1 VANTYELIVRTVD
14 QSSRSL
20 RNIERSLASV
30 ERRSRTVQNAIR
42 GVGAALV
49 AVVSARAVGSVVR
62 ITGEF
67 EDLRTTLNTVTG
79 SARNGAQAFEFVS
92 RFATRTAFTTAQL
105 TNTYIKLAGAGIQPT
120 ERLLTTF
127 SDTAAVT
134 TDRLGTLQAITD
146 LFSRTTAG
154 GLGLEDLE
162 RLADRGIPVYDILAE
177 KLNLARTAVSEFGQS
192 AEGAAQIK
200 DALVAG
206 LNERFGGATESTLN
220 NLTVLVSN
228 LGEAVKVAIGQF
240 GEGLAP
246 ALKEVTSGLTEFI
259 NGNQGFFRTLGE
271 LAGDALRGIADGIR
285 SVADTLGLIQPGG
298 LQRVLA
304 SIIDGFATLS
314 EGVINSI
321 QALLN
326 GIGGA
331 ANLIQTAIRVLVD
344 VANQLPGISI
354 GVEFGQPGESRSDV
368 FNRIVQSRVSA
379 EVAAQDAIDT
389 LLLTRQQSRLREM
402 QIQERQMLEVIDR
415 LRTNLALEFP
425 GVDTDRM
432 LLQNENF
439 RRALTP
445 LLNLQDDIADQQ
457 RLVNA
462 MIQEN
467 GFMSQR
473 IINAANEELQAEI
486 ASGNLMIVTEIGM
499 GDMNI
504 AEASAGTIATL
515 RQFADQL
522 RAEAANAQDAMN
534 AVGMTY
540 GTSLQIPRGGIAGL
554 LPPSNMTTGTPLAI
568 PEGGIAGLLPPR
580 RPGGGGAGSEPV
592 TAASLYKQAMEA
604 INGTGESA
612 KATAG
617 ALRMLEQ
624 SFASGNISLEQLRI
638 GMESIGADMETL
650 SNQSIAMGLNI
661 SEAFVSAGDQL
672 ARGLA
677 AGIVRGEGIMQSF
690 KNFMQ
695 NILEEI
701 LYQIIQQAFIKPLI
715 SSMTQGLSSAFGA
728 FSAGGASAF
737 GGGLFGGGGGF
748 LGGLFGIGR
757 MFLGFADGGVVP
769 GQVTKGDSVP
779 ALLTPGEVIL
789 NKRQQADFASMG
801 NSEPITVNFNIN
813 AIDTRSGTE
822 FILQNKKQITSVIQQ
837 AYNTRGQQGPL
848 G

>member
-1 VANTYELIVRTVD
+1 MANTYELIVKTVD
-14 QSSRSL
+14 RSSRPLQNIEKSLRRVERQSRSL
-20 RNIERSLASV
+20 NLALK
-30 ERRSRTVQNAIR
+30 
-42 GVGAALV
+42 GVGAALI
-49 AVVSARAVGSVVR
+49 AVVSTRAISSVVR

-79 SARNGAQAFEFVS
+79 SARNGAQAFNFVS

-134 TDRLGTLQAITD
+134 TDRLGTLEAITD
-146 LFSRTTAG
+146 LFARTTAG
-154 GLGLEDLE
+154 GLGLEDLN
-162 RLADRGIPVYDILAE
+162 RLADRGIPVFDILSE
-177 KLNLARTAVSEFGQS
+177 KLGLARTAVAEFGQS
-192 AEGAAQIK
+192 AEGAAEIK

-240 GEGLAP
+240 GEGLSP
-246 ALKEVTSGLTEFI
+246 ALKEVTAGLTEFI

-271 LAGDALRGIADGIR
+271 LAGDALRGIAGGIR
-285 SVADTLGLIQPGG
+285 SVADTLGLVQPGG

-304 SIIDGFATLS
+304 SVLDGFATLA
-314 EGVINSI
+314 EGVTNSI

-326 GIGGA
+326 AIGGS
-331 ANLIQTAIRVLVD
+331 ANLIQTAVRTLIT
-344 VANQLPGISI
+344 VANALPGIDLN
-354 GVEFGQPGESRSDV
+354 VEFGQQGETRADV

-379 EVAAQDAIDT
+379 EVAAQDAIDA
-389 LLLTRQQSRLREM
+389 LLLSRQQSRLREM
-402 QIQERQMLEVIDR
+402 QSQERQMLLIIDR
-415 LRTNLALEFP
+415 LRMNLQFEFP
-425 GVDTDRM
+425 GVDINSM
-432 LLQNENF
+432 LLQDQNF
-439 RRALTP
+439 RELLTP
-445 LLNLQDDIADQQ
+445 LLNLQDDIAEQQ
-457 RLVNA
+457 RFVNS
-462 MIQEN
+462 MIEQN

-473 IINAANEELQAEI
+473 IINAANEQLQAEI
-486 ASGNLMIVTEIGM
+486 AAGNLMIVTEMGI

-504 AEASAGTIATL
+504 AEASAGTIETL
-515 RQFADQL
+515 RQYANQL
-522 RAEAANAQDAMN
+522 REEAANAQDAMN
-534 AVGMTY
+534 ELGMTY
-540 GTSLQIPRGGIAGL
+540 GTPLIIPSGGVGAL
-554 LPPSNMTTGTPLAI
+554 LPPTTMTTGTPLEI
-568 PEGGIAGLLPPR
+568 PAGGVEALLPPVLPGR
-580 RPGGGGAGSEPV
+580 GGGSAPE
-592 TAASLYKQAMEA
+592 TAASLYRQAMEA
-604 INGTGESA
+604 INGTGQSA
-612 KATAG
+612 RATAG
-617 ALRMLEQ
+617 ALRMLED
-624 SFASGNISLEQLRI
+624 SFASGNITLEQLRV
-638 GMESIGADMETL
+638 GMESIGADMDML
-650 SNQSIAMGLNI
+650 SNQSIAMGMNI
-661 SEAFVSAGDQL
+661 SDAFVSAGDNL

-677 AGIVRGEGIMQSF
+677 RGIARGENIMDSF

-695 NILEEI
+695 SILEEI
-701 LYQIIQQAFIKPLI
+701 LYQIIQQAFISPLI
-715 SSMTQGLSSAFGA
+715 SSMTQGLGAAFGA

-769 GQVTKGDSVP
+769 GQVTQGDSIP

-822 FILQNKKQITSVIQQ
+822 FILQNKKQITGVIQQ